1 MLISYS
7 PLNNQNLTARKVKR
21 VRMDVF
27 ATPEFSKRHPFTT
40 PEELA
45 QYPFILLSSMTDYSY
60 NNVLGFI
67 HVETEEI
74 EIVTVSE

>member
-7 PLNNQNLTARKVKR
+7 PHHNQNLTVRKVKR

-45 QYPFILLSSMTDYSY
+45 QYPFVLLS
-60 NNVLGFI
+60 
-67 HVETEEI
+67 
-74 EIVTVSE
+74 